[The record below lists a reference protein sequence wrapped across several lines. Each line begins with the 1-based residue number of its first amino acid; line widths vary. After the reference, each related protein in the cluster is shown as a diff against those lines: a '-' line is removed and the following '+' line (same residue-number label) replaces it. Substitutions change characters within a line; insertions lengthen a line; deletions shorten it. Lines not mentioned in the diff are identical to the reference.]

1 MKKKVYLISFSL
13 FLLVG
18 LATVTVHNKSKAQT
32 QNREETKREK
42 QVLDQETIERS
53 MKKISERNREAFSV
67 DLKNADAKKI
77 YETFNGPNTD
87 SIIDLLEMSH
97 DDSDRILVSSDGL
110 ILSGQATIDENG
122 TKVDSKTDK
131 NSITV
136 KELKDIVLSHK
147 QKIDELA
154 DQNSPTE

>member
-1 MKKKVYLISFSL
+1 M
-13 FLLVG
+13 
-18 LATVTVHNKSKAQT
+18 VTVYNKTKAHT
-32 QNREETKREK
+32 QNSEETKRK
-42 QVLDQETIERS
+42 NQVLDKETIKRS
-53 MKKISERNREAFSV
+53 MKKINERNAAAFSV

-77 YETFNGPNTD
+77 YETFNGPNAD
-87 SIIDLLEMSH
+87 SIIDLLEMSNA
-97 DDSDRILVSSDGL
+97 DSDRILVSTDGS